1 MKYKFISLDNDKAI
15 RMMVTDI
22 ESINEGDIV
31 IFRHKDK
38 LSTLEV
44 EAYRNRY
51 EGSCMGCYINHL
63 IMTESDNYEIC
74 ELGKLCNKVILLLYE
89 NESIILTDDE
99 LTELKYEFPIIAPF
113 CNSDSMI
120 TLRMIRDEYCNSDSC
135 FFYTDDYHC
144 NILSFNNTPSS
155 ISSDLCMVKKII
167 KRRKKYKREEE
178 IKVIGDDIGIEI

>member
-1 MKYKFISLDNDKAI
+1 MKRMKYKFISLDNDKAI

-31 IFRHKDK
+31 IFSHKDK
-38 LSTLEV
+38 LSTLKV
-44 EAYRNRY
+44 YRTRY
-51 EGSCMGCYINHL
+51 ERSCMGCYIRHL

-99 LTELKYEFPIIAPF
+99 LTELKHEFPLIASF
-113 CNSDSMI
+113 CNSDSMVI
-120 TLRMIRDEYCNSDSC
+120 LRMIREEYCNSDSC

-144 NILSFNNTPSS
+144 NMLSFNNTPS
-155 ISSDLCMVKKII
+155 ISSDLCMVRRVIE
-167 KRRKKYKREEE
+167 RRKSISARKRLRL
-178 IKVIGDDIGIEI
+178 

>member
-1 MKYKFISLDNDKAI
+1 MKRMKYKFISLDNDKAI

-31 IFRHKDK
+31 IFSHKDK
-38 LSTLEV
+38 LSTLKV
-44 EAYRNRY
+44 YRTRY
-51 EGSCMGCYINHL
+51 EGSCMGCYIRHL

-99 LTELKYEFPIIAPF
+99 LTELKHEFPLIASF
-113 CNSDSMI
+113 CNSDSMVI
-120 TLRMIRDEYCNSDSC
+120 LRMIREEYCNSDSC

-144 NILSFNNTPSS
+144 NTLSFNKTPS

-167 KRRKKYKREEE
+167 KRRKYKREEE
-178 IKVIGDDIGIEI
+178 IKVIDDGTGIQI